1 MDVEHDSGSDTPSD
15 MAEEANTIVSN
26 MLPAKSKIIYEKT
39 YNQFREWCNKNKV
52 KKVSENV
59 LICYFEEKSKIL
71 KPSTLWSV
79 YSMLKST
86 LNVKDNINIRNF
98 SKLVPLIK
106 NKSVGYRGKKSK
118 VLSRDDI
125 NKFLR
130 DADDETNLLYK
141 VQI

>member
-1 MDVEHDSGSDTPSD
+1 MDVDYDSGSDTPSD
-15 MAEEANTIVSN
+15 ISEKANAIVSN
-26 MLPAKSKIIYEKT
+26 MLPAKSKLVYEKT
-39 YNQFREWCNKNKV
+39 YEQFREWCDKKHV

-59 LICYFEEKSKIL
+59 LICYFEEKSKII
-71 KPSTLWSV
+71 KPPTLWSV

-86 LNVKDNINIRNF
+86 LNVKENIDIRKF

-125 NKFLR
+125 NKFIQ
-130 DADDETNLLYK
+130 DADNETNLLYK